1 MTDASTATAVETS
14 DDLDLFDAFATDTK
28 AEQEGIWTPIPGA
41 GKRKF
46 KVARVGSVAYG
57 KLLQRLYKAN
67 RAVLDS
73 DTPAAKTK
81 SDAIMAEV
89 YASTVLLGWEGN
101 IMFKGVATPYSKEAA
116 MALLML
122 PEFRIKV
129 QAVAED
135 YNTFLAKKEEED
147 AKN

>member
-28 AEQEGIWTPIPGA
+28 AEQEGIWTPIPSA

-46 KVARVGSVAYG
+46 KVARVGSVAMA
-57 KLLQRLYKAN
+57 KNCCSACIRLI
-67 RAVLDS
+67 RAVPTLTRLLPKPS
-73 DTPAAKTK
+73 LTPSWPKW
-81 SDAIMAEV
+81 D
-89 YASTVLLGWEGN
+89 ASTVLLGWEGN
-101 IMFKGVATPYSKEAA
+101 IMFKGVATPYSKEVA

-135 YNTFLAKKEEED
+135 YNNLG
-147 AKN
+147 